1 MQRKRCNWPMSK
13 PITVLLWS
21 TTVNS
26 ILLMQ
31 LLFSRVWPLWP
42 HGLSWDFPK
51 KNTGAGYCFLFQAIF
66 PRFPIEPRSPAL
78 AGSVFTAQPQ
88 GKPEISVYK
97 AYWRS
102 DWIYTHQPLFLPA
115 ILLSEIVIGYLAL
128 KIFPECTFSIKAQFS
143 LSCLICSISTWN
155 IYFWSLA
162 QLFQGRK
169 RSINGFRSYLKQN
182 LTCSSL
188 HNTNSI

>member
-1 MQRKRCNWPMSK
+1 MTPWIVM
-13 PITVLLWS
+13 
-21 TTVNS
+21 
-26 ILLMQ
+26 
-31 LLFSRVWPLWP
+31 
-42 HGLSWDFPK
+42 GFPK
-51 KNTGAGYCFLFQAIF
+51 KEYWSRLLFPI
-66 PRFPIEPRSPAL
+66 PSDLPNPGIEPRSPAL

>member
-66 PRFPIEPRSPAL
+66 PTQELNLGLLHWQA
-78 AGSVFTAQPQ
+78 VFYSSATREAWNLCIQSILKIWLNLHP
-88 GKPEISVYK
+88 PTPFSSCHSTIRDSDRISSFKNISRVYFLNKSSILSFVSYMFYQYLKYLLLESCSIVSRKKEVYK
-97 AYWRS
+97 
-102 DWIYTHQPLFLPA
+102 WIPK
-115 ILLSEIVIGYLAL
+115 LS
-128 KIFPECTFSIKAQFS
+128 
-143 LSCLICSISTWN
+143 
-155 IYFWSLA
+155 
-162 QLFQGRK
+162 
-169 RSINGFRSYLKQN
+169 
-182 LTCSSL
+182 
-188 HNTNSI
+188 